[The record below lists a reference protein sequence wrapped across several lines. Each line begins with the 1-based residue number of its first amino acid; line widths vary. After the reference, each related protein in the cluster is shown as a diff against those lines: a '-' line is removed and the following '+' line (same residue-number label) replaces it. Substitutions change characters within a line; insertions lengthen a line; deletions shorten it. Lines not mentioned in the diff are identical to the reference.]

1 MNPKDPLNDLS
12 TTQASVLRELLDAEA
27 QALDAA
33 TLSRLNRA
41 RQSALDSA
49 LRPRTRWWSGWAI
62 AMPAAA
68 MALMAIWLVPNVEAP
83 APTGDAALAE
93 VEALLIEPAAVDSEW
108 LASDAPSELIEDWE
122 FYAWLDQQQQVPA
135 QG

>member
-1 MNPKDPLNDLS
+1 MNLKDPPNGLS
-12 TTQASVLRELLDAEA
+12 TGEATALRELLDAEA
-27 QALDAA
+27 RSLDAA

-41 RQSALDSA
+41 RQSALESA
-49 LRPRTRWWSGWAI
+49 LRPRTRWWSGWAM

-68 MALMAIWLVPNVEAP
+68 LALLAIWLVPSFETP

-108 LASDAPSELIEDWE
+108 LASDAPSELIDDWE